1 MVVLVMIDSAA
12 ESNPDDV
19 RSDAG
24 EEINLETSRPA
35 S

>member
-1 MVVLVMIDSAA
+1 MIDSAA

-24 EEINLETSRPA
+24 EQITIRGFSAGKLN
-35 S
+35 